1 MSALAAARTNLS
13 NKGTIIGTA
22 IGYKA
27 AASQT
32 FYDGGLVSTNT
43 AGYLIPTTTVVG
55 TRVRGIADLA
65 NAGSLVSSAT
75 LGATVVSVKTGIFP
89 FACGT
94 STDAVTIADIG
105 APMYALDDQTVSRLP
120 GAGRPIV
127 GELIKVEGT
136 LFYVGIG
143 FSVQRADVAGA
154 AGTAWQGI
162 GSTETVA
169 APGAISVLTHET
181 LLSTIDGTDAF
192 TLANGLFVGQ
202 EKVIRSSGA
211 GANTPIGTVT
221 PATPFGYA
229 TITAI
234 GVLGDHCTLVWTASG
249 WMIRALNGVTLT

>member
-32 FYDGGLVSTNT
+32 FYDGGLVSTNS
-43 AGYLIPTTTVVG
+43 AGYLIPTTTVAG
-55 TRVRGIADLA
+55 TRVRGVADLA
-65 NAGSLVSSAT
+65 NAGTLSSSAT

-143 FSVQRADVAGA
+143 FAVQNDAGSIGG
-154 AGTAWQGI
+154 GTAYQGR
-162 GSTETVA
+162 GSLDAVA
-169 APGAISVLTHET
+169 APGALSVNTEITT
-181 LLSTIDGTDAF
+181 LAVDGTDAY
-192 TLANGLFVGQ
+192 TLANGLFLGQ
-202 EKVIRSSGA
+202 RKVVTVIS
-211 GANTPIGTVT
+211 GANTPVGTIT
-221 PATPFGYA
+221 PATPAGYA
-229 TITAI
+229 TVTGLGVAGEGCEFIWGGAGAWYLVGLTA
-234 GVLGDHCTLVWTASG
+234 
-249 WMIRALNGVTLT
+249 GVTIT